1 MYILYILYFVLP
13 MAGHWPA
20 SLVRSPVRNN
30 GYIPMHVY
38 CNVYYIVMCILHCM
52 ILVFYIVAQYIDA
65 YMVS

>member
-1 MYILYILYFVLP
+1 